1 MMTFPAK
8 ASEPN
13 VGVSDSLPAEG
24 TPQDGPVPQP
34 LDGLRFSEETA
45 ALKTEFRANVLNRIY
60 RAALG
65 LCNGRLE
72 CAEVTLGISTEE
84 EDWSV
89 FDLIITVDTDWENI
103 EAIEGR
109 LSEMIAEW
117 SSEWNEEEI
126 EDYSRYIYFGLIPS
140 KL

>member
-1 MMTFPAK
+1 M
-8 ASEPN
+8 
-13 VGVSDSLPAEG
+13 
-24 TPQDGPVPQP
+24 
-34 LDGLRFSEETA
+34 
-45 ALKTEFRANVLNRIY
+45 LNRIY

-89 FDLIITVDTDWENI
+89 FDLIITVDTDWDNI

-117 SSEWNEEEI
+117 SSEWNAEEI

>member
-1 MMTFPAK
+1 MF
-8 ASEPN
+8 
-13 VGVSDSLPAEG
+13 
-24 TPQDGPVPQP
+24 
-34 LDGLRFSEETA
+34 
-45 ALKTEFRANVLNRIY
+45 NRIY
-60 RAALG
+60 HAALG

-72 CAEVTLGISTEE
+72 CAEVTLEISTEE

-89 FDLIITVDTDWENI
+89 FDLIITVDTDWDNI

-117 SSEWNEEEI
+117 SLEWNEEEI

>member
-8 ASEPN
+8 SSKPD
-13 VGVSDSLPAEG
+13 VGASDSFPAEG
-24 TPQDGPVPQP
+24 TLQDGPVPEP
-34 LDGLRFSEETA
+34 WGGLRFSEETA

-60 RAALG
+60 CAALG

-72 CAEVTLGISTEE
+72 CAEVALGTSAEE
-84 EDWSV
+84 EGWLV
-89 FDLIITVDTDWENI
+89 FDLIITVDTDWDNI

-126 EDYSRYIYFGLIPS
+126 EDYSSYIYFGMIPS